1 MVRILKGDGK
11 EYSNDEDKKTE
22 IDYMKTLSQEVR
34 LLLDSFKAKGIITTL
49 NVDEENGIVRIYSD
63 NTNEFKR
70 ALSAVSE
77 ILDLAYSTTEHHPYS
92 LLLYHSTEI
101 LRSVLDAW
109 GDTLTA
115 DGLSEIAWRV
125 DEIRSNIDRISKLDY
140 FSEPP
145 SNNSNSTS
153 LRIKK
158 YI

>member
-1 MVRILKGDGK
+1 MVRIWKGDGN
-11 EYSNDEDKKTE
+11 EYSNEEDRKTE
-22 IDYMKTLSQEVR
+22 IDHMKTLSGEVR
-34 LLLDSFKAKGIITTL
+34 LLLDSSKAKGIITTL
-49 NVDEENGIVRIYSD
+49 NVDEENGIVRIYLN
-63 NTNEFKR
+63 NTNELNR

-125 DEIRSNIDRISKLDY
+125 DEIRSNIERIS
-140 FSEPP
+140 
-145 SNNSNSTS
+145 NSDQ
-153 LRIKK
+153 
-158 YI
+158 

>member
-1 MVRILKGDGK
+1 MVRIWKGDGN
-11 EYSNDEDKKTE
+11 EYSNEEDRKTE
-22 IDYMKTLSQEVR
+22 IDHMKTLSGEVR
-34 LLLDSFKAKGIITTL
+34 LLLDSSKAKGIITRL
-49 NVDEENGIVRIYSD
+49 NVDEENGIVRIYLN
-63 NTNEFKR
+63 NTNELNR

-125 DEIRSNIDRISKLDY
+125 DEIRSNIERIS
-140 FSEPP
+140 
-145 SNNSNSTS
+145 NSDQ
-153 LRIKK
+153 
-158 YI
+158 

>member
-1 MVRILKGDGK
+1 MVRILKGDGN
-11 EYSNDEDKKTE
+11 EYSNEEDRKTE
-22 IDYMKTLSQEVR
+22 IDHMKTLSEEVR

-49 NVDEENGIVRIYSD
+49 NVDEENGIVRIYLN
-63 NTNEFKR
+63 NTNELNR

-125 DEIRSNIDRISKLDY
+125 DEIRSNIERISKSDQ
-140 FSEPP
+140 
-145 SNNSNSTS
+145 
-153 LRIKK
+153 
-158 YI
+158 